1 MGTLKP
7 MPDWSYERAAR
18 KRGMRVL
25 CGIDEAGR
33 GPLAGPVSVAAVVLP
48 DRFRSDGIDDSKKI
62 SEKRREVLFEK
73 IIEHRGV
80 LWAQVFA
87 DAEEIDRK
95 NILRATHDAM
105 AAAVAVLQEKYS
117 RQVDHCLIDGLRVPG
132 FPHSHEG
139 IVKGDGKVISIA
151 VASIIAKVCRDRLM
165 RRFAEEFPQYGFEK
179 HMGYGTK
186 QHLEA
191 LQKHG
196 PCRIHRRSFQ
206 PVSQLTLSF
215 ES

>member
-1 MGTLKP
+1 MP

-18 KRGMRVL
+18 KRGMRVV

-48 DRFRSDGIDDSKKI
+48 DRFRCDGIDDSKKI

-73 IIEHRGV
+73 ILEHRGV

-105 AAAVAVLQEKYS
+105 AAAVAALQEKYA
-117 RQVDHCLIDGLRVPG
+117 RRVDHCLIDGLRVPG

-215 ES
+215 EP

>member
-1 MGTLKP
+1 MP

-18 KRGMRVL
+18 KRGMRVV

-48 DRFRSDGIDDSKKI
+48 DRFRCDGIDDSKKI

-73 IIEHRGV
+73 ILEHRGV

-105 AAAVAVLQEKYS
+105 AAAVAALQEKYA
-117 RQVDHCLIDGLRVPG
+117 RRVDHCLIDGLRVPG

-139 IVKGDGKVISIA
+139 IVIDLNVLFTFGIVDCICFCVIKLCS
-151 VASIIAKVCRDRLM
+151 CRWLDH
-165 RRFAEEFPQYGFEK
+165 EK
-179 HMGYGTK
+179 M
-186 QHLEA
+186 
-191 LQKHG
+191 
-196 PCRIHRRSFQ
+196 F
-206 PVSQLTLSF
+206 TLN
-215 ES
+215 

>member
-1 MGTLKP
+1 MF

-18 KRGMRVL
+18 KRGMQVV
-25 CGIDEAGR
+25 CGVDEAGR

-48 DRFRSDGIDDSKKI
+48 DRFRCDGIDDSKKI
-62 SEKRREVLFEK
+62 PEKKREVLFEK
-73 IIEHRGV
+73 ILEHRGV

-105 AAAVAVLQEKYS
+105 AAAVAALQQKHS
-117 RQVDHCLIDGLRVPG
+117 LKVDHCLIDGLRVPD
-132 FPHSHEG
+132 FPLPHEG

-165 RRFAEEFPQYGFEK
+165 RQFAEQFPQYGFEK
-179 HMGYGTK
+179 NMGYGTK
-186 QHLEA
+186 MHLEA

-196 PCRIHRRSFQ
+196 PCSIHRRSFQ
-206 PVSQLTLSF
+206 PVSQLSLSF
-215 ES
+215 DR

>member
-1 MGTLKP
+1 MHP
-7 MPDWSYERAAR
+7 C
-18 KRGMRVL
+18 VV
-25 CGIDEAGR
+25 GIPE
-33 GPLAGPVSVAAVVLP
+33 
-48 DRFRSDGIDDSKKI
+48 KK
-62 SEKRREVLFEK
+62 REVLFEK
-73 IIEHRGV
+73 ILEHRGV

-87 DAEEIDRK
+87 DAGEIDRK

-105 AAAVAVLQEKYS
+105 AAAVAALQEKYS
-117 RQVDHCLIDGLRVPG
+117 RRVDHCLIDGLRVPG
-132 FPHSHEG
+132 FPHPHEG

-215 ES
+215 DP

>member
-1 MGTLKP
+1 
-7 MPDWSYERAAR
+7 
-18 KRGMRVL
+18 
-25 CGIDEAGR
+25 
-33 GPLAGPVSVAAVVLP
+33 
-48 DRFRSDGIDDSKKI
+48 
-62 SEKRREVLFEK
+62 
-73 IIEHRGV
+73 
-80 LWAQVFA
+80 
-87 DAEEIDRK
+87 
-95 NILRATHDAM
+95 
-105 AAAVAVLQEKYS
+105 
-117 RQVDHCLIDGLRVPG
+117 VPG

-215 ES
+215 EP

>member
-1 MGTLKP
+1 
-7 MPDWSYERAAR
+7 
-18 KRGMRVL
+18 
-25 CGIDEAGR
+25 
-33 GPLAGPVSVAAVVLP
+33 VVLP
-48 DRFRSDGIDDSKKI
+48 DRFRCDGIDDSKKI

-73 IIEHRGV
+73 ILEHRGV

-105 AAAVAVLQEKYS
+105 AAAVAALQEKYA
-117 RQVDHCLIDGLRVPG
+117 RRVDHCLIDGLRVPG

-215 ES
+215 EP

>member
-1 MGTLKP
+1 M
-7 MPDWSYERAAR
+7 
-18 KRGMRVL
+18 L